1 VHTQGASEPS
11 IAVADVGVTASPLA
25 APSLSHIGKSCGSG
39 GGSGG
44 GGGDERK
51 TKGMTSSRDPRY
63 NVSPI
68 PASRSTADA
77 STFFIF
83 GVGGTPP
90 ARGAASPPPMS
101 SLSDGGVVRER
112 ANADSSRE
120 TSVVHCYGTLG
131 EGKGEAATAGAEH
144 GLRR

>member
-1 VHTQGASEPS
+1 M
-11 IAVADVGVTASPLA
+11 AVADVGVTTSPLA
-25 APSLSHIGKSCGSG
+25 APSLSHIDESCGSD

-68 PASRSTADA
+68 SASRSTTDA
-77 STFFIF
+77 STFSFIF

-90 ARGAASPPPMS
+90 ARGAASPPPMLS
-101 SLSDGGVVRER
+101 LSLSDGGVVLGR

-120 TSVVHCYGTLG
+120 TSVVHYYGNLG

-144 GLRR
+144 GLRL

>member
-1 VHTQGASEPS
+1 MGAPVEVQVQVLDEVEGAEACARREVEP
-11 IAVADVGVTASPLA
+11 V
-25 APSLSHIGKSCGSG
+25 KRCRYGS
-39 GGSGG
+39 
-44 GGGDERK
+44 
-51 TKGMTSSRDPRY
+51 SSRDPRY

-90 ARGAASPPPMS
+90 ARGAASPPPKS
-101 SLSDGGVVRER
+101 SLSDGGVVRGR